1 MKIFIVTTVCL
12 LVFACNQSPDVP
24 PKIVHETPIAKAK
37 KNPPPNNPFRTKTL
51 KLLITN
57 HLNAYFIYKGQE
69 LGLEYDLLKL
79 YTQDR
84 NWKLELEVVHEMDG
98 MHDSLIAN
106 GANLAAASFGLPI
119 FDDSSFIMSD
129 YLYETQEV
137 VVKRKETPSVLQVQI
152 EVSVCVLKDAP
163 FMQDLIAHHPKMDH
177 LDFTMAAPHK
187 TKQMLLEDVANGK
200 LDYTLCSK
208 NEFEIVKVFHPN
220 LVIDEVLFPK
230 FQIGF
235 MFHPKNKRLLEDF
248 NSWLAENRAKSD
260 FQWTIYKYQKLA
272 TQAMETVKYKTLKEF
287 DDEISNFD
295 PLIKKTATNMDWDWR
310 LLSALIFQESKFNP
324 NCKSWVGALGLM
336 QVMPNTAKQ
345 FGVRHTNELKNP
357 ERNLHAGSSYIQ
369 WMENHYFNDS
379 LMKKEERVKF
389 IIASYNVGIGH
400 VTDAQKL
407 AKKYGLNPNV
417 WDDHVEKMILAKME
431 PKYYKD
437 PVCKHG
443 YCRGKETTTYVEN
456 IMNYFYHYA
465 KYLDQEG

>member
-1 MKIFIVTTVCL
+1 METNQILIFSVCIIIAFILFKVLKSILKILIPIIIIL
-12 LVFACNQSPDVP
+12 IGSYYIYNSLNNIDLVDGISNLYCSDENFN
-24 PKIVHETPIAKAK
+24 KAK
-37 KNPPPNNPFRTKTL
+37 CECISSYVIN
-51 KLLITN
+51 
-57 HLNAYFIYKGQE
+57 E
-69 LGLEYDLLKL
+69 L
-79 YTQDR
+79 T
-84 NWKLELEVVHEMDG
+84 
-98 MHDSLIAN
+98 S
-106 GANLAAASFGLPI
+106 
-119 FDDSSFIMSD
+119 
-129 YLYETQEV
+129 
-137 VVKRKETPSVLQVQI
+137 
-152 EVSVCVLKDAP
+152 
-163 FMQDLIAHHPKMDH
+163 
-177 LDFTMAAPHK
+177 
-187 TKQMLLEDVANGK
+187 
-200 LDYTLCSK
+200 SK

-260 FQWTIYKYQKLA
+260 FQWTIHKYQKLA

-417 WDDHVEKMILAKME
+417 WNEHVEKMILAKME